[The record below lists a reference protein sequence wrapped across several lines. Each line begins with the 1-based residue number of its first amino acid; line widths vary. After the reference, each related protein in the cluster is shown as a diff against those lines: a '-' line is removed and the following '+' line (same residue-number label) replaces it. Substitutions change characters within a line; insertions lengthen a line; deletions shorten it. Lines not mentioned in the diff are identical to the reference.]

1 MGGLLIGNN
10 NNIAIKPKKIF
21 VGVQGTAV
29 EAKAVFVG
37 NNQGMAVKVFPEGV
51 VPGDTYRVKWSVER
65 QIGWFWGINIGDAGF
80 SHETTGSVNPSIA
93 GGYSVSITA
102 AQNPYDPSGIPN
114 GAVDIEWIVKDAA
127 GITIQQGYTPYTTD
141 GSFELEPGY
150 DVYNI
155 EVYV

>member
-51 VPGDTYRVKWSVER
+51 VPGDTYTVNWSVER
-65 QIGWFWGINIGDAGF
+65 QIGCFWDIYIGDAGT
-80 SHETTGSVNPSIA
+80 SYETTGSVNPSIA
-93 GGYSVSITA
+93 GGYFVLITA
-102 AQNPYDPSGIPN
+102 AQNPYDPSGIPE

-127 GITIQQGYTPYTTD
+127 GITIQQGYTPHTTD
-141 GSFELEPGY
+141 ASFELEPGY

>member
-51 VPGDTYRVKWSVER
+51 VPGDTYTVNWSVER
-65 QIGWFWGINIGDAGF
+65 QIGWFWGIDIGDAGS

-93 GGYSVSITA
+93 GGYSVFITA
-102 AQNPYDPSGIPN
+102 AQNPYDPSGIP
-114 GAVDIEWIVKDAA
+114 GGIVDIEWIVKDAA
-127 GITIQQGYTPYTTD
+127 GITIQQGYTSHTTD
-141 GSFELEPGY
+141 ASFELEPGY